1 MVCKFRADYLPPM
14 PPLRDPRLCLL
25 PLAFGLVVAAG
36 VPRPALAERAD
47 RSKPMV
53 VEADKPGTVDLL
65 RQLVVFNGNVVIA
78 QGTMLIRAE
87 RVELRELPDGFRAA
101 SAYGAAGRPASFK
114 QKRDGVDETVEGS
127 AERIEY
133 DGRASTL
140 RLVGN
145 GSVRRL
151 RGTAVADEITGA
163 LIVWDNSAELFSV
176 QGGASSAANPGGR
189 VRAVLSPRAE
199 AAVQPG
205 ASAASAPAPAEA
217 GTGAALQPNRTL
229 AAPR

>member
-1 MVCKFRADYLPPM
+1 MLPARPLAVYL
-14 PPLRDPRLCLL
+14 LALALTGVVLL
-25 PLAFGLVVAAG
+25 PAH
-36 VPRPALAERAD
+36 AERAD
-47 RSKPMV
+47 RDKPMV

-65 RQLVVFNGNVVIA
+65 RQQVVFNGNVVIV
-78 QGTMLIRAE
+78 QGTMQIRAE

-101 SAYGAAGRPASFK
+101 TAFGAPDRPASFR
-114 QKRDGVDETVEGS
+114 QKRDGVDETLEGS

-151 RGTAVADEITGA
+151 RGSTVADEITGA
-163 LIVWDNSAELFSV
+163 LIIWDNAAELFSV

-189 VRAVLSPRAE
+189 VRAVLSPRADS
-199 AAVQPG
+199 G
-205 ASAASAPAPAEA
+205 AAPATPD
-217 GTGAALQPNRTL
+217 TGAALKPNRTL
-229 AAPR
+229 AEPR